1 MRLRL
6 EVKLWGTLGV
16 DRSVMSVSRVVLI
29 DASPRRPKLS
39 PMPSPYG
46 AFVTLLACV
55 AGMVAVSGCD
65 RTADAPRVDSVVST
79 LPPVPPVDS
88 QVAPTPSGWEASAG
102 PVLLVAAERPDAA
115 IVVFPELQGE
125 HAAAEL
131 RFDTTALR
139 GAAVTLVTRAGVVS
153 TATLGDAA
161 TRGEDE
167 DCVGWPV
174 LRVISPSGAPSPW
187 SIGLLGARLAAIPL
201 DSVASLSVTD
211 SAALVAEVAR
221 LASTVPVRENAARLR
236 GLPFSVQDVRRFRA
250 APGVDAIVAH
260 VVRRVHEEANPL
272 EERTLLVAERDSG
285 GRQQEQRAGRYTL
298 ALHQR
303 TVGREETLEG
313 SEVLA
318 AFARRDTSQPVLIL
332 AHESEDGV
340 RYVLL
345 ERSGARNWRV
355 KWTSALVR
363 C

>member
-1 MRLRL
+1 
-6 EVKLWGTLGV
+6 
-16 DRSVMSVSRVVLI
+16 MSHQVVLI

-39 PMPSPYG
+39 PMPSPHR
-46 AFVTLLACV
+46 AVVPTLACIV
-55 AGMVAVSGCD
+55 GMVAVSSCD
-65 RTADAPRVDSVVST
+65 RAADAPRVDSVVST
-79 LPPVPPVDS
+79 PPPVPAVDS
-88 QVAPTPSGWEASAG
+88 QRTPTPSGWDATAG

-115 IVVFPELQGE
+115 IVVFPEVQGE

-131 RFDTTALR
+131 HFDTTALR
-139 GAAVTLVTRAGVVS
+139 GSAVALVSRAGVIS
-153 TATLGDAA
+153 MATLGDAA

-187 SIGLLGARLAAIPL
+187 SIGLLGARLTPIPL
-201 DSVASLSVTD
+201 DSVASLSVAD

-221 LASTVPVRENAARLR
+221 LASTVPVRENAVRLR

-250 APGVDAIVAH
+250 MSSVDVIVAL

-272 EERTLLVAERDSG
+272 EERTLLIAERDSS
-285 GRQQEQRAGRYTL
+285 RQRDQRPGRYTL

-303 TVGREETLEG
+303 AVGREETLEG

-318 AFARRDTSQPVLIL
+318 ALARRDTSQPVLVL
-332 AHESEDGV
+332 AHESEEGV

-345 ERSGARNWRV
+345 ERTGPWSWKV